1 MELFKNAKISNS
13 ESKLES
19 QIGIF
24 SRVSSANKIK
34 SIPQRSSSAEQIKK
48 EPQLN
53 INSLYT
59 SKELT
64 KLKKT
69 VKKNPFD
76 PTAQLFMREIRKQEA
91 KQNTFQRD
99 ENNYMNR
106 TTFRSDCKRNFSGDE
121 SCKTKSQSCSNINN
135 LSKQA
140 NVHHLEQ
147 SNIAQN
153 INSQAANTSKIQ
165 QENLNIQPKFLN
177 KNMGAQFTTKGSAR
191 NFECLKYR
199 MVMFQENEKAIEQK
213 KQKNNSSFKMI
224 SSKSQPKALKQQLS
238 SALVQLKEFQ
248 DSDDIDKAVTII
260 SKGINGSEVQQSQQ
274 HKNVVAFEETDKS
287 TLNRQFIQSASN
299 SIHHNESS
307 IKNQGIEQLKKNM
320 QDESPWVYSTFS
332 RQNMI
337 NQVKE
342 INKQLYQKRSNS
354 ASQQQR
360 SQFSINRMLEEENIG
375 KINQTTHQENN
386 QNQQN
391 VSNAQS
397 CLNQQKVDPEERPV
411 YFDVNTG
418 KRTLGVTENERKMF
432 ANFLADKNLNVL
444 LYSRKFDV
452 EPNGHL
458 QKHLQ
463 KLNQQNQINQQI
475 RDKFNQ
481 QMLDSQIKKEQ
492 QKLNQELLNKHLL
505 TDEATPSMV
514 LGNNNT
520 SNFLWNKSNSKA
532 YNSPSNHL
540 QESQQPSSRCSSRDQ
555 TPRTPG
561 TITNL
566 VSKMS
571 KNQFI
576 SINEF
581 LKQNEQTGQF
591 NSQKSQGSSSVL
603 KAKKINSLINQQTQ
617 NLLEM
622 KQISLVKQQSSQ
634 YNNANSPQSNMYI
647 PLNDEYSNQVMQT
660 IQEKNSFNSIT
671 EPSPI
676 IGGIKSISPIKNRGE
691 STIRFSSYNQI
702 IGSNLQDLP
711 SKSETNQSPTKN
723 PKNVDFTY
731 FLKMRQLEQEEN
743 QAFIGFLRSKS
754 HSKNQNISSEPQ
766 IRLASGSLTNTNRK
780 IIKIKQHTQGSQ
792 TTRNMAYTNS
802 SLAHI
807 PETGTQN
814 QLSQQSLGQRSKTII
829 IQHLKKSQEL
839 LNSLFPTN
847 NDPQLEKEQQSVL
860 LDKYK
865 YLVPSE
871 KITKV
876 NLKKERRKQKGISQ
890 KLPKKIFDEQGI
902 VFGRN
907 PFLKF
912 KSSKLMKIRLNLVKY
927 LQKVK
932 HLNINIYE
940 IVEKKIFPLNP
951 YERPGAYIFLNLCKN
966 GTSLQIE
973 EVLKQ
978 NQYHVNDFNELNQT
992 GLIIAAYHDNLEASL
1007 VLLKY
1012 FSDPDIIDSTNKTA
1026 LYYALKNNNHELVR
1040 YLFYY
1045 RASPWSRSIIKY
1057 SEIQMDEE
1065 MRQIFEI
1072 ARVVHFM
1079 ILLPYKYDE
1088 QKLWEVFLKN
1098 PLPELLPESQNGSE
1112 QKSQSEIENQ
1122 TPNYSFLNQQNSKQ
1136 TASLNNYKKSINSI
1150 ADIISQKYASIPN
1163 ITPLN
1168 EHQSI
1173 NSIQKQK
1180 NDEKDNN
1187 FDDEQEIYY
1196 GDLFKK
1202 QNYS

>member
-24 SRVSSANKIK
+24 SRVSSAHKIK
-34 SIPQRSSSAEQIKK
+34 NITQRSSSAEQIQK

-53 INSLYT
+53 INTLYT
-59 SKELT
+59 NNELT

-91 KQNTFQRD
+91 KQNNFQRG
-99 ENNYMNR
+99 ENNFMNR
-106 TTFRSDCKRNFSGDE
+106 TTFRSDCKRNFSGDDT
-121 SCKTKSQSCSNINN
+121 CKTKSQSCSNINN
-135 LSKQA
+135 LSKQT
-140 NVHHLEQ
+140 NIYHLDQ
-147 SNIAQN
+147 SNTAQN
-153 INSQAANTSKIQ
+153 IKFQVADTSKIQ
-165 QENLNIQPKFLN
+165 QENLNTQPKFLN
-177 KNMGAQFTTKGSAR
+177 KNMGAQFTTKGAAR

-199 MVMFQENEKAIEQK
+199 MVMFQEYDKAIEQK
-213 KQKNNSSFKMI
+213 KSKNNNNFKMI
-224 SSKSQPKALKQQLS
+224 SCKSQPKALKQQLS

-248 DSDDIDKAVTII
+248 DSEDIDKAVTIV
-260 SKGINGSEVQQSQQ
+260 SKGINGSEALQSQQ
-274 HKNVVAFEETDKS
+274 HKNVAFFEENENP
-287 TLNRQFIQSASN
+287 TLNRQFTQSASY
-299 SIHHNESS
+299 SIHQNKSS
-307 IKNQGIEQLKKNM
+307 LKNQGIEKLKKNM

-342 INKQLYQKRSNS
+342 INKQFYQKRSNS
-354 ASQQQR
+354 TCQQQR
-360 SQFSINRMLEEENIG
+360 SQISINRMYEEENIA
-375 KINQTTHQENN
+375 KINNTSHQENN
-386 QNQQN
+386 QNEQDA
-391 VSNAQS
+391 SNLQS
-397 CLNQQKVDPEERPV
+397 VNHQKIDPEERPI
-411 YFDVNTG
+411 YFDINTG

-432 ANFLADKNLNVL
+432 ASFLADKNLNVL

-492 QKLNQELLNKHLL
+492 QKLNQEMINKHLY
-505 TDEATPSMV
+505 TDEATQSMV
-514 LGNNNT
+514 LANNNT
-520 SNFLWNKSNSKA
+520 SNFLWNKPNNKG
-532 YNSPSNHL
+532 YNSPRNHL
-540 QESQQPSSRCSSRDQ
+540 QENQQPSSRCSSRDQ

-561 TITNL
+561 KITNL

-576 SINEF
+576 SINKF

-591 NSQKSQGSSSVL
+591 SSQKSQGSSSVL
-603 KAKKINSLINQQTQ
+603 KAQKINSLINQQTQ

-622 KQISLVKQQSSQ
+622 KQISLVKQQSSSQ
-634 YNNANSPQSNMYI
+634 NNANSPQSNMYI
-647 PLNDEYSNQVMQT
+647 PLNVECTNQVMQT
-660 IQEKNSFNSIT
+660 IQEKNSFTSIT

-676 IGGIKSISPIKNRGE
+676 IGGMKSLSPIKNRGE
-691 STIRFSSYNQI
+691 STIKFSSFNQI
-702 IGSNLQDLP
+702 IEGNFQDLP

-723 PKNVDFTY
+723 SKNTNFTY
-731 FLKMRQLEQEEN
+731 FLKIRQQEQDEN

-754 HSKNQNISSEPQ
+754 NSKSQNVSSEPQ
-766 IRLASGSLTNTNRK
+766 IHLASSSLINNNRK
-780 IIKIKQHTQGSQ
+780 LIKIKQHIQGSQ
-792 TTRNMAYTNS
+792 TTRSIAYSNS
-802 SLAHI
+802 FLAHI
-807 PETGTQN
+807 PEASTIN
-814 QLSQQSLGQRSKTII
+814 QISQQSLGQRSKTII

-839 LNSLFPTN
+839 LNNLFPTN
-847 NDPQLEKEQQSVL
+847 NDPQLEREQQSVL

-865 YLVPSE
+865 YLVHSE

-907 PFLKF
+907 PFSKF

-927 LQKVK
+927 LKKVK

-992 GLIIAAYHDNLEASL
+992 GLIIAAYHNNLQACL
-1007 VLLKY
+1007 ILLKY

-1040 YLFYY
+1040 YLFFY
-1045 RASPWSRSIIKY
+1045 RASPWSRQIIKY
-1057 SEIQMDEE
+1057 SEIQMDQE

-1079 ILLPYKYDE
+1079 ISLPYNYNE

-1098 PLPELLPESQNGSE
+1098 PLPELLPESQNCSE
-1112 QKSQSEIENQ
+1112 QESQSEIENQ

-1136 TASLNNYKKSINSI
+1136 TTSLNHNKKRINSI
-1150 ADIISQKYASIPN
+1150 ADIVSQKYASIPN
-1163 ITPLN
+1163 STPLN

-1173 NSIQKQK
+1173 NSMQKLK

-1187 FDDEQEIYY
+1187 LEDEQEIYY

>member
-19 QIGIF
+19 KIGIF

-34 SIPQRSSSAEQIKK
+34 NIPVRSTSAEQIQK

-53 INSLYT
+53 INQLYT
-59 SKELT
+59 NKELT

-76 PTAQLFMREIRKQEA
+76 PTAQLFMREIRRQEA
-91 KQNTFQRD
+91 KQNSFQRD
-99 ENNYMNR
+99 ENNFMNR
-106 TTFRSDCKRNFSGDE
+106 TTFRSDQKRNFSSDDT
-121 SCKTKSQSCSNINN
+121 CKTKSQSCSNINN
-135 LSKQA
+135 VSRQT
-140 NVHHLEQ
+140 NVHHLDQ
-147 SNIAQN
+147 SNTVQN
-153 INSQAANTSKIQ
+153 IKLQVTNTSKIQ
-165 QENLNIQPKFLN
+165 QDNLNIQPKFLN

-199 MVMFQENEKAIEQK
+199 MVMFQEYDKAIEQK
-213 KQKNNSSFKMI
+213 KQKNNNSFKMI
-224 SSKSQPKALKQQLS
+224 SSKSQPKALKQQLT

-248 DSDDIDKAVTII
+248 DQDEMDKAVTIV
-260 SKGINGSEVQQSQQ
+260 SKGINGSEIQQSQQ
-274 HKNVVAFEETDKS
+274 HKNTVNLEENEKS
-287 TLNRQFIQSASN
+287 TLSRLFTQSGSN
-299 SIHHNESS
+299 SIHFNKPSF
-307 IKNQGIEQLKKNM
+307 KNQGIEQLKKNM

-354 ASQQQR
+354 ACQQQK
-360 SQFSINRMLEEENIG
+360 SQFSINTMLDQENIG
-375 KINQTTHQENN
+375 KINITQQENN
-386 QNQQN
+386 QNEQN
-391 VSNAQS
+391 ANNLQN
-397 CLNQQKVDPEERPV
+397 LNHQKIDPEDRPV

-432 ANFLADKNLNVL
+432 ASFLADKNLNVL

-481 QMLDSQIKKEQ
+481 QMLDSQIKREQ
-492 QKLNQELLNKHLL
+492 QKINQELQNKHLY
-505 TDEATPSMV
+505 TDEATPSMI
-514 LGNNNT
+514 LANNNT
-520 SNFLWNKSNSKA
+520 SNFLWNKSNNKA

-540 QESQQPSSRCSSRDQ
+540 QESQLPSSRCSSKDQ

-591 NSQKSQGSSSVL
+591 NSQKSQESSSVL

-622 KQISLVKQQSSQ
+622 KQISFVKQQSSSQ
-634 YNNANSPQSNMYI
+634 NNVSSPQSNMYI
-647 PLNDEYSNQVMQT
+647 PLNSEYANQAMQT

-671 EPSPI
+671 DPSPI
-676 IGGIKSISPIKNRGE
+676 IGGMKSISPIKNRGE
-691 STIRFSSYNQI
+691 STIKFSSYNQI
-702 IGSNLQDLP
+702 IEGNLQDLQ
-711 SKSETNQSPTKN
+711 SKSETNQSPSKN
-723 PKNVDFTY
+723 ANFTY
-731 FLKMRQLEQEEN
+731 FLKMRQQELEEN

-754 HSKNQNISSEPQ
+754 NSKNQNISSEPQ
-766 IRLASGSLTNTNRK
+766 IRLASGSLTNTSRK
-780 IIKIKQHTQGSQ
+780 QIKIKQHIQGSQ
-792 TTRNMAYTNS
+792 TTRNYAYPNS

-807 PETGTQN
+807 PETTTMN
-814 QLSQQSLGQRSKTII
+814 QISQQSLGQRSKTII

-839 LNSLFPTN
+839 LNSLFPTK
-847 NDPQLEKEQQSVL
+847 NDPQLEREQQSVL

-890 KLPKKIFDEQGI
+890 KLPKKIFDDQGI

-966 GTSLQIE
+966 GTSIQIE

-992 GLIIAAYHDNLEASL
+992 GLIIAAYHNNLEACL

-1026 LYYALKNNNHELVR
+1026 LYYALKNKNHQLVR
-1040 YLFYY
+1040 YLFFY
-1045 RASPWSRSIIKY
+1045 RASPWSRQIIKY

-1079 ILLPYKYDE
+1079 ILLPYNYDE
-1088 QKLWEVFLKN
+1088 QKLWEVFLKD
-1098 PLPELLPESQNGSE
+1098 PLPELLPESQNGS
-1112 QKSQSEIENQ
+1112 QQDSQSEIENQ

-1136 TASLNNYKKSINSI
+1136 TSSLNHNKKSVHSI
-1150 ADIISQKYASIPN
+1150 ADIINQKYASISSS
-1163 ITPLN
+1163 TPLN
-1168 EHQSI
+1168 EYQSI
-1173 NSIQKQK
+1173 NSMQKLK
-1180 NDEKDNN
+1180 NDDKDNK
-1187 FDDEQEIYY
+1187 FEDEQEIYY